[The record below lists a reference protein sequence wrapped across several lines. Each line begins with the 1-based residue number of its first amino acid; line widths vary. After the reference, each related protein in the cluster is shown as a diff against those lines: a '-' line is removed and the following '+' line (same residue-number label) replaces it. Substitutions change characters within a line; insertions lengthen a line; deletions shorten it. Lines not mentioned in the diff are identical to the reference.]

1 MIEQHAPKRDDKPE
15 IASPALRAEVHKIEV
30 NEVKEKLT
38 ELNKRAEVFLLEE
51 YARLRKPVGAVGFWG
66 CLIAA
71 CASRTL
77 SYRRCER
84 SRPASR

>member
-1 MIEQHAPKRDDKPE
+1 MSEPQPAITRPEEVFNSRAWIEQHAPKRDDKPE

-51 YARLRKPVGAVGFWG
+51 YARLRKPVGAVGF
-66 CLIAA
+66 
-71 CASRTL
+71 
-77 SYRRCER
+77 
-84 SRPASR
+84 